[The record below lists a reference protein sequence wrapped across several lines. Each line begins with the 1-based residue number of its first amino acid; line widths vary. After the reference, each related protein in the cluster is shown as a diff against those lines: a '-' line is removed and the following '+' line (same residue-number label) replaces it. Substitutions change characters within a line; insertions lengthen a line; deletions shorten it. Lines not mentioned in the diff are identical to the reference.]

1 MARIIAALL
10 PIALLSACGPSAPA
24 NPAQEAAQHRANVS
38 QADPRMPTGFAIYR
52 GEVGDVR
59 EFQIAPAGDGQIATF
74 SVIGRPETIRRFY
87 EEQAVA
93 AGMQVVGRVSTGDFM
108 SVDARRTGAGN
119 PHTFSMAA
127 VHKGEYTN
135 VTLMFNVTA

>member
-1 MARIIAALL
+1 MNRFATALI
-10 PIALLSACGPSAPA
+10 PAMLLAACGPAAPA
-24 NPAQEAAQHRANVS
+24 DLVKQAEQRRANVS
-38 QADPRMPTGFAIYR
+38 QTDPRMPNGFAIYR

-59 EFQIAPAGDGQIATF
+59 EFQIAPAGEGQIATF

-87 EEQAVA
+87 EDQAVA
-93 AGMQVVGRVSTGDFM
+93 AGMQVIGRVSTGDFM
-108 SVDARRTGAGN
+108 SVDARRQGAGA

-135 VTLMFNVTA
+135 VTLMFNVTQ

>member
-1 MARIIAALL
+1 MTRLTAAILPALL
-10 PIALLSACGPSAPA
+10 LAACGPSAPA
-24 NPAQEAAQHRANVS
+24 DPAREAAQRRANVS
-38 QADPRMPTGFAIYR
+38 QADPRLPTGFAIYR

-59 EFQIAPAGDGQIATF
+59 EFQIAPAGEGQIATF

-93 AGMQVVGRVSTGDFM
+93 AGMQVIGRVSTGDFM
-108 SVDARRTGAGN
+108 SVDARRQGAGN

>member
-1 MARIIAALL
+1 MPRLAVLLAPALL
-10 PIALLSACGPSAPA
+10 LAACGPSTPA
-24 NPAQEAAQHRANVS
+24 DPAREAAQHRANVS
-38 QADPRMPTGFAIYR
+38 QADPRMPTGFTIYR

-74 SVIGRPETIRRFY
+74 SVIGRPDTIRRFY
-87 EEQAVA
+87 EDQAVA
-93 AGMQVVGRVSTGDFM
+93 AGMQVIGRVSTGDFM
-108 SVDARRTGAGN
+108 SVDARRAGAGN

-135 VTLMFNVTA
+135 VTLMFNVTE